1 MCGRMTL
8 WAFLTNYLIASRSL
22 SLCFV
27 VWFLHTHDL
36 SLDKQ
41 PLVDPRADKRGF
53 ILSSDK
59 EKLVMFFFYRLIF
72 SVNLFRHV
80 DLFCMFLKSYLFKL
94 VEETCVGGMHI
105 FIGH

>member
-1 MCGRMTL
+1 M
-8 WAFLTNYLIASRSL
+8 
-22 SLCFV
+22 
-27 VWFLHTHDL
+27 VWFLHTHVL
-36 SLDKQ
+36 SLDKH

-59 EKLVMFFFYRLIF
+59 EKLVIFFFFYRLIF
-72 SVNLFRHV
+72 SVNLFTHV
-80 DLFCMFLKSYLFKL
+80 DLFCMFLESYLFIL